1 MKKRIVFVVVICF
14 LFGIKAFAQCIVSG
28 GNLKDS
34 LQYQTVQQMQDDVKN
49 IKKAA
54 KKDGTSFNIIIPE
67 KSKLANISSINK
79 IANEVFDGIEINLD
93 EYDNQCFKYSKQVS
107 LSVTRKQSK
116 FYVTGIKDLVT
127 KAEAA
132 KIEEEKKA
140 ATQKEREEIT
150 GKIKAIKEES
160 EKSFSEK
167 ELLKCKELGY
177 KETTFD
183 SAAEK
188 YEKNKNFIFALKIYY
203 EKSLLAK
210 QELQDFNVKVQNMF
224 QATEKVYT
232 KWDNTYSRIK
242 PVYAD
247 NKYENLLKR
256 FETGNPWTYEYDAD
270 SRYADWKILT
280 KDFEQYF
287 LENPVFSVH
296 YIDLKKSSENKENNS
311 YVYKCNFEIDDYIFY
326 QNMVDRISTGIR
338 KAWKDSWTDISKEWI
353 KNSPA
358 CHLDYEIKF
367 DIVDTNGKVLVKGDR
382 FAVASTNN
390 YVYMG
395 QEGVKFGQT
404 NNFYEFKD
412 IPDNVAALIE
422 EGNAFVRLDSLYLK
436 YGLPEKKTEKQ
447 IPNSKVLEYRRTKIF
462 NNAKGEFDNIDVK
475 L

>member
-296 YIDLKKSSENKENNS
+296 YIDLKKSSENKANNS
-311 YVYKCNFEIDDYIFY
+311 FVYKCNFEIDDYIFY
-326 QNMVDRISTGIR
+326 QTMVNRISMGIR

-358 CHLDYEIKF
+358 CHLDYEIKI

-404 NNFYEFKD
+404 NSFYEFKD

-422 EGNAFVRLDSLYLK
+422 EGNAFVRLDSLYVK
-436 YGLPEKKTEKQ
+436 YGPSDKKAEIT
-447 IPNSKVLEYRRTKIF
+447 IPKSKVSEYNRTKVF
-462 NNAKGEFDNIDVK
+462 NSAKGEFDNIDVK

>member
-1 MKKRIVFVVVICF
+1 MKKRIVFVAVICF

-107 LSVTRKQSK
+107 IMVTRKQSK
-116 FYVTGIKDLVT
+116 YYVTGIKDLVT
-127 KAEAA
+127 KTEAA

-232 KWDNTYSRIK
+232 KWDNTYSIIK
-242 PVYAD
+242 PKYAD
-247 NKYENLLKR
+247 NKYDNLLKR
-256 FETGNPWTYEYDAD
+256 IETGNPWTYEYDAD

-287 LENPVFSVH
+287 LENPAFSVH

-311 YVYKCNFEIDDYIFY
+311 YVYKCDFEIEDYIFY
-326 QNMVDRISTGIR
+326 QNMVDRIFMGIR

-358 CHLDYEIKF
+358 CHLDYEIKI

-382 FAVASTNN
+382 VAVASTNN

-395 QEGVKFGQT
+395 LEGVNFGQT

-412 IPDNVAALIE
+412 IPANVAALIE
-422 EGNAFVRLDSLYLK
+422 EGKAFVRLDSLYLK

-447 IPNSKVLEYRRTKIF
+447 IPNSKVLEYKRTKVF
-462 NNAKGEFDNIDVK
+462 NNAKGEFENIDVK

>member
-1 MKKRIVFVVVICF
+1 MAVICF

-160 EKSFSEK
+160 EKLFSEK

-203 EKSLLAK
+203 EKIC
-210 QELQDFNVKVQNMF
+210 LQNKSF
-224 QATEKVYT
+224 
-232 KWDNTYSRIK
+232 RI
-242 PVYAD
+242 
-247 NKYENLLKR
+247 L
-256 FETGNPWTYEYDAD
+256 
-270 SRYADWKILT
+270 
-280 KDFEQYF
+280 
-287 LENPVFSVH
+287 
-296 YIDLKKSSENKENNS
+296 
-311 YVYKCNFEIDDYIFY
+311 
-326 QNMVDRISTGIR
+326 M
-338 KAWKDSWTDISKEWI
+338 
-353 KNSPA
+353 
-358 CHLDYEIKF
+358 
-367 DIVDTNGKVLVKGDR
+367 
-382 FAVASTNN
+382 
-390 YVYMG
+390 
-395 QEGVKFGQT
+395 
-404 NNFYEFKD
+404 
-412 IPDNVAALIE
+412 
-422 EGNAFVRLDSLYLK
+422 
-436 YGLPEKKTEKQ
+436 
-447 IPNSKVLEYRRTKIF
+447 
-462 NNAKGEFDNIDVK
+462 
-475 L
+475 

>member
-1 MKKRIVFVVVICF
+1 MKKKIFFVFILGLLLGVR
-14 LFGIKAFAQCIVSG
+14 AFAQCVVSG

-107 LSVTRKQSK
+107 IMVTRKQSK
-116 FYVTGIKDLVT
+116 YYVTGIKDLVT
-127 KAEAA
+127 KTEAA

-247 NKYENLLKR
+247 NKYDNLLKR
-256 FETGNPWTYEYDAD
+256 LETGNPWTYEYDAD

-280 KDFEQYF
+280 KEFEQYF

-311 YVYKCNFEIDDYIFY
+311 FVYKCNFEIDDYIFY
-326 QNMVDRISTGIR
+326 QTMVNRISMGIR

-353 KNSPA
+353 KNSPV
-358 CHLDYEIKF
+358 CHLDYEIKI

-395 QEGVKFGQT
+395 QEGVNFGQT

-447 IPNSKVLEYRRTKIF
+447 IPNSKVSEYKRTKVF
-462 NNAKGEFDNIDVK
+462 NSAKGEFDNIDVK

>member
-1 MKKRIVFVVVICF
+1 MKKRIVFVAVICF

-107 LSVTRKQSK
+107 IMVTRKQSK
-116 FYVTGIKDLVT
+116 YYVTGIKDLVT

-287 LENPVFSVH
+287 LENPAFSVH
-296 YIDLKKSSENKENNS
+296 YIDLKKSTEDKNNNS
-311 YVYKCNFEIDDYIFY
+311 YVYRCDFEIEDYNFY
-326 QNMVDRISTGIR
+326 QQMVDGIFAGIR
-338 KAWKDSWTDISKEWI
+338 KAWRDSWTNISKEWI

-358 CHLDYEIKF
+358 CHLDYEIKI
-367 DIVDTNGKVLVKGDR
+367 DIVDTNGKVLVNGDR

-395 QEGVKFGQT
+395 QEGVNFGQT

-422 EGNAFVRLDSLYLK
+422 EGKAFVRLDSLYLK

-447 IPNSKVLEYRRTKIF
+447 LPNSKVLEYKRTKVF
-462 NNAKGEFDNIDVK
+462 NKDKGEFDNIDVK

>member
-1 MKKRIVFVVVICF
+1 MKKRIVFVAVICF

-34 LQYQTVQQMQDDVKN
+34 LQYQTVQQMQEDVKN

-107 LSVTRKQSK
+107 IMVTRKQSK
-116 FYVTGIKDLVT
+116 YFVTGIKDLVT
-127 KAEAA
+127 KTEAA

-188 YEKNKNFIFALKIYY
+188 YEKNKEFIHALKVYY
-203 EKSLLAK
+203 EKILLSK

-232 KWDNTYSRIK
+232 KWDNTYSKIK
-242 PVYAD
+242 PVYDD
-247 NKYENLLKR
+247 NKYNNVLR
-256 FETGNPWTYEYDAD
+256 RINTGNPWTYEYDEA

-280 KDFEQYF
+280 NEFEQYF
-287 LENPVFSVH
+287 LENPTFSVH
-296 YIDLKKSSENKENNS
+296 YIDLKKASENKDKNS
-311 YVYKCNFEIDDYIFY
+311 YAYKCNFEIDDYYFY
-326 QNMVDRISTGIR
+326 QHMVNEISTGIR
-338 KAWKDSWTDISKEWI
+338 KAWRDSWTDISKEWI

-358 CHLDYEIKF
+358 CHLDYEIKI

-395 QEGVKFGQT
+395 QEGVNFGQT

-412 IPDNVAALIE
+412 IPSNVAALIE
-422 EGNAFVRLDSLYLK
+422 DGKAFVRLDSLYVK
-436 YGLPEKKTEKQ
+436 YGPSDKKTEIT
-447 IPNSKVLEYRRTKIF
+447 IPKNKVSEYNRTKVF
-462 NNAKGEFDNIDVK
+462 NSAKGEFDNIDVK

>member
-1 MKKRIVFVVVICF
+1 MKKRIVFVAVICF

-34 LQYQTVQQMQDDVKN
+34 LQYQTVQQMQDDVKT

-93 EYDNQCFKYSKQVS
+93 EYDDQCFKYSKQVS

-287 LENPVFSVH
+287 LENPAFSVH
-296 YIDLKKSSENKENNS
+296 YIDLKKSTEDKNNNS
-311 YVYKCNFEIDDYIFY
+311 YAYRCDFEIEDYNFY
-326 QNMVDRISTGIR
+326 QQMVDGIFAGIR
-338 KAWKDSWTDISKEWI
+338 KAWRDSWINISKEWI

-358 CHLDYEIKF
+358 CHLDYEIKI

-395 QEGVKFGQT
+395 QEGVNFGQT

-422 EGNAFVRLDSLYLK
+422 EGKAFVRLDSLYLK

-447 IPNSKVLEYRRTKIF
+447 ILNSKVLEYKRTKVF
-462 NNAKGEFDNIDVK
+462 NKDKGEFDNIDVK